1 MSPQLQ
7 SLEQIRN
14 LAGGELSLRARLGYV
29 ALLLVA
35 VSMTVVIAS
44 LWITEAGLPPRTQW
58 AFGVMTLMGL
68 CWSAFA
74 AWALASRRPLY
85 ARDRVI
91 AGRMAVIFASLF
103 VAAAVTAV
111 VRATG
116 PAAVAALG
124 AGIAMLVLAVH
135 VLVDARRRFAS
146 LAARRRELE
155 TTLTARG

>member
-1 MSPQLQ
+1 MRPQLQ

-35 VSMTVVIAS
+35 VSMTAVIAS

-58 AFGVMTLMGL
+58 AFGLLTLIGL

-91 AGRMAVIFASLF
+91 AGRMAVTFTSVF
-103 VAAAVTAV
+103 VAAAATALV
-111 VRATG
+111 GATS
-116 PAAVAALG
+116 PAAAAALG
-124 AGIAMLVLAVH
+124 TGIAMLVLAVL
-135 VLVDARRRFAS
+135 VLIDARRRFAA

-155 TTLTARG
+155 AGLTAGR

>member
-29 ALLLVA
+29 ALLLAA

-58 AFGVMTLMGL
+58 AFGVMMLIGV
-68 CWSAFA
+68 CWSALA

-85 ARDRVI
+85 ARDRVV
-91 AGRMAVIFASLF
+91 AGRMAVSFTSVF
-103 VAAAVTAV
+103 VAVSIAAVIKA
-111 VRATG
+111 G
-116 PAAVAALG
+116 NPAALAALG
-124 AGIAMLVLAVH
+124 AGVVMLVLAVH
-135 VLVDARRRFAS
+135 VLLNARRRFAALS
-146 LAARRRELE
+146 ARRQQLE
-155 TTLTARG
+155 NMLSAGR